1 MLPSP
6 ILLKSTIR
14 RIAIQTKHMATDALI
29 GAFPSV
35 FKGKG
40 MEFDEVREY
49 QEGDEQRDIDWNV
62 TARMGRHFVKSFRQ
76 ERQVT
81 ILLAVDLSASCR
93 FGSCHTSKAVT
104 IAELAAALAFSAISN
119 NDRVGLLLFSDRI
132 EKYIP
137 PKQGQRHVLRI
148 IRELLTPRKSH
159 EKTDIKCALHYLSK
173 VQRRFAICFI
183 ISDFLVP
190 EDYLKEAMLAS
201 KRYDAIA
208 IRVLDPLELVFP
220 DVGLVQ
226 LRDLESC
233 QQLLVDSSNAALR
246 SRFAAEQQAAL
257 HRHTK
262 LLMSA
267 GIDLIDVQTDGSY
280 MLELKK
286 FFRMRLRKR

>member
-1 MLPSP
+1 MSLNP
-6 ILLKSTIR
+6 ILLKNTIR

-93 FGSCHTSKAVT
+93 FGSSHNSKAVI
-104 IAELAAALAFSAISN
+104 IAELAATLAFSAISN
-119 NDRVGLLLFSDRI
+119 NDKVGLLLFSDHI

-148 IRELLTPRKSH
+148 IRELLTPRQAH
-159 EKTDIKCALHYLSK
+159 DKTDIKAALHYLSK
-173 VQRRFAICFI
+173 VQRRFAICFL

-208 IRVLDPLELVFP
+208 IRVLDPVEQVFP

-226 LRDLESC
+226 LRDLESG
-233 QQLLVDSSNAALR
+233 QHILVDTSDVPLR
-246 SRFAAEQQAAL
+246 DRFVAERQAAL
-257 HRHTK
+257 QRHGK

-267 GIDLIDVQTDGSY
+267 GIDLIDVRTDGSY
-280 MLELKK
+280 MIELKK